1 MSKRAIVI
9 LYEGSEPSDGAKTAI
24 SKFLCDYGVVKLTGN
39 IQQNIEIYCI
49 TEKEIIAAIAAK
61 PISSDSNFFTVETV
75 KDEPITPEAE
85 AVIVISKQ
93 FGDIIVKDDPMELMM
108 KMSLEAQ
115 KSKYIMPDRDLD
127 NAIRVLSQP
136 DAASHLKFKTK
147 RESKIWESVLDVI
160 QRVYHSVYV

>member
-1 MSKRAIVI
+1 
-9 LYEGSEPSDGAKTAI
+9 
-24 SKFLCDYGVVKLTGN
+24 
-39 IQQNIEIYCI
+39 
-49 TEKEIIAAIAAK
+49 
-61 PISSDSNFFTVETV
+61 
-75 KDEPITPEAE
+75 
-85 AVIVISKQ
+85 
-93 FGDIIVKDDPMELMM
+93 M

-147 RESKIWESVLDVI
+147 RESKVWESVLDVI

>member
-1 MSKRAIVI
+1 MSKFAIVI
-9 LYEGSEPSDGAKTAI
+9 LYEGSEPSEGAIAALHASI
-24 SKFLCDYGVVKLTGN
+24 CSAHVVHDIKSV
-39 IQQNIEIYCI
+39 EMYDMS
-49 TEKEIIAAIAAK
+49 EKEIIAAIAAK
-61 PISSDSNFFTVETV
+61 PLRGFTL
-75 KDEPITPEAE
+75 DDPAQPITPEAE

-115 KSKYIMPDRDLD
+115 KSKYITPDRDLD

-160 QRVYHSVYV
+160 QRVYHSVYNV